1 MDEMTTDPVAASA
14 DASAASVQP
23 ATPDLA
29 PTPGPSRRRRSPLGA
44 LRRTAGGVGAVSVKE
59 LRGRMRGRRAFVI
72 LTIYLALLAAFTW
85 MVEAIM
91 ERTYSTGF
99 GAGNAAFATAAIGQG
114 IFVGLI
120 MLETLL
126 VAFLAPLA
134 TAGAI
139 SLEREKQTLEMLA
152 ATPITSFSIVFG
164 KLISALGWVWLLI
177 AASIPLTAVVFVFGG
192 VGPDDV
198 VRAYLVLIV
207 TAIGLGSFGLFCS
220 SLVRR
225 TQAATAVTIFGV
237 LAISMGTLFSI
248 VVWQGLAASD
258 LTLRDRGPIS
268 GPAPAP
274 FLYLNPFLAQADVAP
289 TDVLCASD
297 NSLRYYCRFRQVF
310 LLDQNGV
317 VFANGGGVVI
327 DDVGGAVAIPV
338 PAPPV
343 PVANDQPGFVN
354 GGGKVV
360 QLDPSSQPIA
370 DVVAFGGNQD
380 TIWPQTVIAWLV
392 LSLVFLALSVQ
403 FVSPTRRW
411 RLPRRSAGS
420 GAAA

>member
-1 MDEMTTDPVAASA
+1 MDELTTEARAATA
-14 DASAASVQP
+14 TVPEAQDMVP
-23 ATPDLA
+23 APA
-29 PTPGPSRRRRSPLGA
+29 PRRRRSPVAA
-44 LRRTAGGVGAVSVKE
+44 LRQTAAGIGAVGVKE

-91 ERTYSTGF
+91 ERTYSAGF
-99 GAGNAAFATAAIGQG
+99 GGGNAAFATAAIGQG

-152 ATPITSFSIVFG
+152 ATPISSFSIVFG

-198 VRAYLVLIV
+198 VRSYLVLVV

-248 VVWQGLAASD
+248 FVWQALAATD

-268 GPAPAP
+268 GPAPGP
-274 FLYLNPFLAQADVAP
+274 LVYLNPFLAQADIAP

-317 VFANGGGVVI
+317 VFANGGGVIV
-327 DDVGGAVAIPV
+327 DAGGGVALPV
-338 PAPPV
+338 PAAPV
-343 PVANDQPGFVN
+343 PVANDLPLQVP
-354 GGGKVV
+354 GKVGV
-360 QLDPSSQPIA
+360 IDRAVPPIA
-370 DVVAFGGNQD
+370 DVVAFGAQED
-380 TIWPQTVIAWLV
+380 TVWPQTVIAWLV
-392 LSLVFLALSVQ
+392 LSLAFLVLSVQ

-411 RLPRRSAGS
+411 RLRRRSQRG

>member
-1 MDEMTTDPVAASA
+1 MNEMTVDPIAAQ
-14 DASAASVQP
+14 ASEPETPAAAP
-23 ATPDLA
+23 P
-29 PTPGPSRRRRSPLGA
+29 PTPRRRSPFRA
-44 LRRTAGGVGAVSVKE
+44 LRRTAGGVGAVGVKE

-72 LTIYLALLAAFTW
+72 LSVYLVLLAAFTW

-91 ERTYSTGF
+91 ERTFSAGF
-99 GAGNAAFATAAIGQG
+99 GGSNAAFATAAIGQG

-198 VRAYLVLIV
+198 VRAYLVLVV

-237 LAISMGTLFSI
+237 LAISMGTLFAI
-248 VVWQGLAASD
+248 FTWQALAASD
-258 LTLRDRGPIS
+258 LTLRDRGAIS
-268 GPAPAP
+268 GPAPGP
-274 FLYLNPFLAQADVAP
+274 FLYLNPFLAQADISPA
-289 TDVLCASD
+289 DVLCASD
-297 NSLRYYCRFRQVF
+297 NSFRYYCRFRQVF

-317 VFANGGGVVI
+317 VFANGGVVI
-327 DDVGGAVAIPV
+327 NAGGGAVAVPV
-338 PAPPV
+338 PAPPI
-343 PVANDQPGFVN
+343 PVANDQPIPG

-360 QLDPSSQPIA
+360 PVDPSQPIA
-370 DVVAFGGNQD
+370 DVVAFGANEN
-380 TIWPQTVIAWLV
+380 TIWPQTVVAWLV
-392 LSLVFLALSVQ
+392 LSVVFLLLSVQ

-411 RLPRRSAGS
+411 RLPRRSPSG

>member
-1 MDEMTTDPVAASA
+1 MDEMTAEPIVTT
-14 DASAASVQP
+14 
-23 ATPDLA
+23 ATEPGAPETA
-29 PTPGPSRRRRSPLGA
+29 PTPAPRRRSPLGA
-44 LRRTAGGVGAVSVKE
+44 IRRTAGGIGAVSVKE

-72 LTIYLALLAAFTW
+72 LTIYLALLATFTW
-85 MVEAIM
+85 IVEAIM
-91 ERTYSTGF
+91 ERTYSAGL
-99 GAGNAAFATAAIGQG
+99 GGGNAAFATAAIGQG

-248 VVWQGLAASD
+248 FVWQSLAATD

-268 GPAPAP
+268 GPAPGP

-297 NSLRYYCRFRQVF
+297 NSLRYYCRFRQAF

-317 VFANGGGVVI
+317 VFANGGGVIV
-327 DDVGGAVAIPV
+327 DPGRGVAIPAPAG
-338 PAPPV
+338 PAPI
-343 PVANDQPGFVN
+343 ANDLPLPVQ

-360 QLDPSSQPIA
+360 PFDPSSQPIA
-370 DVVAFGGNQD
+370 DVVAFGGDQD
-380 TIWPQTVIAWLV
+380 TVWPQTVVAWLL
-392 LSLVFLALSVQ
+392 LSLVFLVLSVQ

-411 RLPRRSAGS
+411 RLPRRSSSRGVAI
-420 GAAA
+420 